1 MEPFRRFF
9 IFCVIAGEYLFFKW
23 REARPMRT
31 SAHVLR
37 VLRNT
42 LWCMAKEKITVWRQ
56 PRPITRHESGPE
68 NK

>member
-1 MEPFRRFF
+1 
-9 IFCVIAGEYLFFKW
+9 
-23 REARPMRT
+23 MRT